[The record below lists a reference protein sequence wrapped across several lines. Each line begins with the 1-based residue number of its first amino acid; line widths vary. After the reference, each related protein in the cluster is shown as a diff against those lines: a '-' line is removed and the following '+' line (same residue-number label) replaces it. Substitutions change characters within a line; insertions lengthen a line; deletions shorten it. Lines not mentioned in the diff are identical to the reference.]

1 MIDLRYC
8 RIAGMITVIF
18 VAPFLQGCSAAMIAM
33 NAIPA
38 IIGSGA
44 IIGADDRSPF
54 RIPAGQPMS
63 QNDTDLAMLD
73 TQIQKAECGDAMSQ
87 YGLAGLLQNNF
98 NTTPNKIEIYKWY
111 RLAESGRYGPATEKL
126 GALVVTMSESEIAQ
140 AQQRAQA
147 WQAKTEGC

>member
-1 MIDLRYC
+1 MNNMKYC
-8 RIAGMITVIF
+8 RIAGMMAVMF
-18 VAPFLQGCSAAMIAM
+18 VAPFLQGCSAATIVM

-38 IIGSGA
+38 IIGGGA
-44 IIGADDRSPF
+44 IIGAEDRSPF
-54 RIPAGQPMS
+54 RIPAGQPIS

-111 RLAESGRYGPATEKL
+111 RLAESGRFDPAREKL
-126 GALVVTMSESEIAQ
+126 ALLAATMSESEIAE

-147 WQAKTEGC
+147 WQANTEGC